1 LRLFVF
7 WGGQKDQIQGGII
20 SLSLQD
26 LEVNSKGKV
35 VGFTRGAKTYMNK
48 LLAMGLTKGSEFT
61 VTRVAP
67 LGDPVEISVRGFHLT
82 LRKAEADI
90 LQIERS

>member
-1 LRLFVF
+1 LG
-7 WGGQKDQIQGGII
+7 WTKDQIQGGII

>member
-1 LRLFVF
+1 M
-7 WGGQKDQIQGGII
+7 

-35 VGFTRGAKTYMNK
+35 AGYAEGAKPYKNKLLVMGLTRGA
-48 LLAMGLTKGSEFT
+48 EFT

-67 LGDPVEISVRGFHLT
+67 LGDPVEINVRGFNLT
-82 LRKAEADI
+82 LRKKEADI
-90 LQIERS
+90 LLVERG

>member
-1 LRLFVF
+1 M
-7 WGGQKDQIQGGII
+7 

-35 VGFTRGAKTYMNK
+35 TGYAEGAKTYKNK
-48 LLAMGLTKGSEFT
+48 LLAMGLTRGSEFT

-67 LGDPVEISVRGFHLT
+67 LGDPVEINVRGFNLT
-82 LRKAEADI
+82 LRKKEADI
-90 LQIERS
+90 LLVERG